1 MAEIVIA
8 ALLWFAAIGCGLMA
22 GLYFAFSTFIMS
34 ALDRLGAAA
43 AAAAMNAINAVILRS
58 AFVPLF
64 FGTSVAAL
72 ALIIAGLLHGS
83 DPDVS
88 VVVAG
93 GMIYLVGM
101 LGVTILFNVPLND
114 RLARTP
120 SDWPAY
126 RRAWARWN
134 HVRTLAST
142 LAAVLFVVALI
153 DR

>member
-72 ALIIAGLLHGS
+72 ALIIAGLLRGS

-88 VVVAG
+88 VMVAG
-93 GMIYLVGM
+93 GTIYLVGM

-114 RLARTP
+114 RLARAP

-126 RRAWARWN
+126 RRAWSRWN